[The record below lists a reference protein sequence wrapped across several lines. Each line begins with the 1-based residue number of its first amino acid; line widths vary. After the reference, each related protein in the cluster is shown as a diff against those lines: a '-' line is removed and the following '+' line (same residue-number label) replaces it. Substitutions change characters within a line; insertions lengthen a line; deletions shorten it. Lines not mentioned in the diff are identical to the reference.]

1 MNIQLPTFASNFL
14 GARSRRS
21 GVVLAQPPEVPAA
34 QPRGGGA
41 SSIAL
46 TRVILNG

>member
-21 GVVLAQPPEVPAA
+21 GVVLAQPPEVPAT
-34 QPRGGGA
+34 QPGGGGLARAA
-41 SSIAL
+41 SP
-46 TRVILNG
+46 